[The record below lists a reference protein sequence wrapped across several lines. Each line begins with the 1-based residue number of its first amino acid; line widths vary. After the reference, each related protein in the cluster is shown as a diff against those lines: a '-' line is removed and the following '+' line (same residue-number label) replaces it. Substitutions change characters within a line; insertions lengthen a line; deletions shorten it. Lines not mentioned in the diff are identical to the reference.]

1 MSQHEP
7 IITEHKPSIWITPPF
22 TSAAEVARE
31 LNERRE
37 AAAVVA
43 HEAAEKEMALMRS
56 LNRTSEPTPGA
67 ETLELKQ
74 PVLPKDFAERVADL
88 DQQIYQRGV
97 AVSRERLESL
107 GKQKFQELLSA
118 DRLCREE
125 QRVIGPRT
133 DLTQWFSIHNALSA
147 TGTLAMIPVLRRT
160 THETYAGIEP
170 ERDEARAITGFEDL
184 WKLSGVEPRA
194 VRAIYG
200 YRDVFESLV
209 FGQSMLERLSE
220 DGRVRSPSFCGGKLL
235 TLSTFADWLPALEG
249 SHYRVTLT
257 NPLAAIVSWL
267 AGEESPP
274 DVLELARDWSG
285 LRLPSE
291 EQIRAAQA
299 VLDGFLL
306 NYEGWTL
313 WNYVGRRIRW
323 LPDKLGLEPW
333 TEQLRERF
341 CKVVGFHKE
350 VQSGFWR
357 AEGYYRRFDSA
368 AYRRFI
374 NQTIKALRDC
384 VASVVALAAA
394 EHSPSTIVARFADW
408 LLLESKTKPKARL
421 GANIQEKL
429 ATAFPTAAFKVE
441 VIGP

>member
-1 MSQHEP
+1 
-7 IITEHKPSIWITPPF
+7 
-22 TSAAEVARE
+22 
-31 LNERRE
+31 
-37 AAAVVA
+37 
-43 HEAAEKEMALMRS
+43 
-56 LNRTSEPTPGA
+56 
-67 ETLELKQ
+67 
-74 PVLPKDFAERVADL
+74 
-88 DQQIYQRGV
+88 
-97 AVSRERLESL
+97 
-107 GKQKFQELLSA
+107 
-118 DRLCREE
+118 
-125 QRVIGPRT
+125 
-133 DLTQWFSIHNALSA
+133 
-147 TGTLAMIPVLRRT
+147 
-160 THETYAGIEP
+160 
-170 ERDEARAITGFEDL
+170 
-184 WKLSGVEPRA
+184 
-194 VRAIYG
+194 
-200 YRDVFESLV
+200 
-209 FGQSMLERLSE
+209 
-220 DGRVRSPSFCGGKLL
+220 
-235 TLSTFADWLPALEG
+235 
-249 SHYRVTLT
+249 
-257 NPLAAIVSWL
+257 
-267 AGEESPP
+267 
-274 DVLELARDWSG
+274 
-285 LRLPSE
+285 
-291 EQIRAAQA
+291 
-299 VLDGFLL
+299 GFLL

-368 AYRRFI
+368 AYLRFI